1 MAKNEGDVQQGT
13 PNPFPVS
20 YRSIIPK
27 KEECTNLLVPVCLS
41 ASHIAFGSIR
51 MEPVFMVLGQSAGLA
66 AAMAIDGNA
75 NVHDVDVVA
84 MQKSL
89 SENPLSNG
97 STSEILID
105 NEDKTQVKITGEWEA
120 DATARNRYGK
130 DYLINT
136 SSETD
141 GQSVT
146 FQPNLNVSQVKRIIN
161 R

>member
-1 MAKNEGDVQQGT
+1 MVGEYVMTEKHCIGEEKVDDGIGMAAYTMDSHNTQRLVVDGMAKNEGDVQQGT

-27 KEECTNLLVPVCLS
+27 KEECINLLVPVCLS

-105 NEDKTQVKITGEWEA
+105 N
-120 DATARNRYGK
+120 
-130 DYLINT
+130 
-136 SSETD
+136 
-141 GQSVT
+141 
-146 FQPNLNVSQVKRIIN
+146 
-161 R
+161 